1 MRVLVKD
8 VMTKTVLKLQKNWT
22 IKQAAQLFVERLIDG
37 APVVDDQGKV
47 IGLFTKTHLM
57 KCLGKSLDTTVETL
71 MNRNVITI
79 NQAMPVEE
87 ALSIPV
93 GRLPVVNDQGVMVG
107 WLTRTD
113 LANSF
118 LVQYEDAMER
128 LAAVMD
134 STFNAIIAID
144 EKGIICTFNAA
155 AERLFGVQAEV
166 VLDKAIS
173 DCFPNV
179 KLMDVLRTGRPRFCL
194 PTEINGLPMEANIT
208 PVIRKGQIVGAVV
221 VFQNFNQ

>member
-8 VMTKTVLKLQKNWT
+8 VMTKTVLKLHKHWT
-22 IKQAAQLFVERLIDG
+22 IKEAAQLFVERLIDG
-37 APVVDDQGKV
+37 APVVDDKGKV
-47 IGLFTKTHLM
+47 LGLFTKTHLM
-57 KCLGKSLDTTVETL
+57 KCLGKPLDTTVETL

-79 NQAMPVEE
+79 NQSMPLEE

-118 LVQYEDAMER
+118 MAQYQDAIER

-144 EKGIICTFNAA
+144 EMGNITTFNAA
-155 AERLFGVQAEV
+155 AERLWGIDALEV
-166 VLDKAIS
+166 LGGAIT
-173 DCFPNV
+173 DLFPNV
-179 KLMDVLRTGRPRFCL
+179 KLLDVLRTGRPRYGMSV
-194 PTEINGLPMEANIT
+194 EINGIPMEANIT
-208 PVIRKGQIVGAVV
+208 PVIKKGQIVGAVG
-221 VFQNFNQ
+221 VFQNKD